1 MNLTRLT
8 LLVLILF
15 FSFNLTACNTIKGAG
30 QDIKSAGKAI
40 EEAASDDDDDDDS
53 D

>member
-1 MNLTRLT
+1 MNLTRFT
-8 LLVLILF
+8 LLILVVL
-15 FSFNLTACNTIKGAG
+15 FSFSLTACNTIKGAG

-53 D
+53 E